1 MTPASEPC
9 QFGRD
14 GALIGMYHGV
24 AGHAPVGMLLCP
36 PLGQMLLRTHRVY
49 RQLAS
54 GLAARGIGVLRFDY
68 HGTGDSAGDSLAL
81 DWQHCLADIRSAA
94 AELRVRSG
102 CATVVGF
109 GAQLGGSLAL
119 AAAATAGFARL
130 ILWDPV
136 LDGARHVAELDAG
149 QEALRNDPQH
159 YVRPRGVEEAAGQ
172 WLGFPVSAQWR
183 AQLAGWRAEP
193 ARVPTLILDS
203 RPEPVAEGWSP
214 LAEAGARVLAMPA
227 STDWS
232 DLHRLEHAILAPD
245 LLRMVGAAL
254 EPAA

>member
-1 MTPASEPC
+1 M
-9 QFGRD
+9 
-14 GALIGMYHGV
+14 GMYHGV
-24 AGHAPVGMLLCP
+24 AGHARVGVLLCP

-49 RQLAS
+49 RQLAA

-68 HGTGDSAGDSLAL
+68 RGTGDSAGDSLAL
-81 DWQHCLADIRSAA
+81 DWQHCLDDIRSAA

-102 CATVVGF
+102 CTTVAGF
-109 GAQLGGSLAL
+109 GAQLGGALAL

-130 ILWDPV
+130 LLWDPV
-136 LDGARHVAELDAG
+136 LDGARHVAELDAW

-159 YVRPRGVEEAAGQ
+159 YAQPRAVDEVAGQ
-172 WLGFPVSAQWR
+172 WLGFPVSARWR

-203 RPEPVAEGWSP
+203 RPGQAADGWSP
-214 LAEAGARVLAMPA
+214 LAEAGARVLALPA
-227 STDWS
+227 STDWG

-245 LLRMVGAAL
+245 LLRMVGGELESAA
-254 EPAA
+254 